1 MPDAP
6 SPLGSG
12 EDPTELI
19 QQAAAGDSS
28 AAARLLPMVYER
40 LRGLAAVYVRGQPE
54 HTLQATA
61 LAHEAYLKLIAA
73 WSPSGGPDG
82 PSEVAGAP
90 KDREHLLA
98 IAARAM
104 RQILADHV
112 RSRMTLKRGGGRGR
126 VSLDA
131 IEDPSRASAGDRD
144 DDGLLALHNALE
156 RLAKADPRRYRVVEL
171 RFLGGLS
178 TDETAK
184 ALGVSPRTV
193 EGDWR
198 VARLWLQ
205 GALRGEE

>member
-1 MPDAP
+1 MADPAPHDAA
-6 SPLGSG
+6 SD
-12 EDPTELI
+12 EPTELI
-19 QQAAAGDSS
+19 HRAAAGDSV
-28 AAARLLPMVYER
+28 AADKLLPLVYDR

-61 LAHEAYLKLIAA
+61 LAHEAYLKLVSA
-73 WSPSGGPDG
+73 WHGRDEGGTTP
-82 PSEVAGAP
+82 P

-112 RSRMTLKRGGGRGR
+112 RGRMTQKRGGGRGR
-126 VSLDA
+126 VALDA
-131 IEDPSRASAGDRD
+131 IEDPADGRD
-144 DDGLLALHNALE
+144 DDGLLALHTALE
-156 RLAKADPRRYRVVEL
+156 RLAKADPRRYKVVEL

-178 TDETAK
+178 TEETAK
-184 ALGVSPRTV
+184 ALGVSPRTI

-205 GALRGEE
+205 GALSGEE

>member
-1 MPDAP
+1 MSSEREQPDAR
-6 SPLGSG
+6 GDAD
-12 EDPTELI
+12 EATELI
-19 QQAAAGDSS
+19 RRAADGDSS
-28 AAARLLPMVYER
+28 AANRLLPLVYDR

-73 WSPSGGPDG
+73 WDG
-82 PSEVAGAP
+82 SAAAP
-90 KDREHLLA
+90 RDREHLLA

-112 RSRMTLKRGGGRGR
+112 RARMTRKRGGDRMR
-126 VSLDA
+126 VPLDA
-131 IEDPSRASAGDRD
+131 VADTRDQGSEDE
-144 DDGLLALHNALE
+144 DGLLALHAALE

-178 TDETAK
+178 IEETAR
-184 ALGVSPRTV
+184 ALGVSTRTV

-198 VARLWLQ
+198 VARLWLE
-205 GALRGEE
+205 GAVRGDE

>member
-1 MPDAP
+1 MQPSHPPNDIPDGA
-6 SPLGSG
+6 
-12 EDPTELI
+12 TELI
-19 QQAAAGDSS
+19 HRAAEGESS
-28 AAARLLPMVYER
+28 AAHRLLPLVYDR
-40 LRGLAAVYVRGQPE
+40 LRGLAAVYVRGQPD

-61 LAHEAYLKLIAA
+61 LAHEAYLKLISA
-73 WSPSGGPDG
+73 WDG
-82 PSEVAGAP
+82 SSEPP

-112 RSRMTLKRGGGRGR
+112 RARMTQKRGGARSR
-126 VSLDA
+126 VSIDSIADPADA
-131 IEDPSRASAGDRD
+131 GE
-144 DDGLLALHNALE
+144 DDGLLALHAALE

-178 TDETAK
+178 IEETAR
-184 ALGVSPRTV
+184 ALGVSSRTV

-198 VARLWLQ
+198 VARVWLE